1 MMNGY
6 GMGAGGWTIMII
18 VWIALLALI
27 GLAIARIFPSAGG
40 GSSDQ
45 RPAAAS
51 PERLLDERLARGEID
66 VETYERLRGVL
77 SRRGEGG

>member
-27 GLAIARIFPSAGG
+27 GLAIARIFPSSGG
-40 GSSDQ
+40 GSSEK